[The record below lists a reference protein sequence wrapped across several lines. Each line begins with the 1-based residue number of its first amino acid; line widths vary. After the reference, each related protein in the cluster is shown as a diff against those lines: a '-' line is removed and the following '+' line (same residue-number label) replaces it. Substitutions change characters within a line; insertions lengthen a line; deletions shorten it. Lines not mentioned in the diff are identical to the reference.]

1 MDYLLLI
8 IEPPAQRGTRTEAE
22 GREAYARMQRFGEA
36 LQAQG
41 RLKAVQSLASH
52 ASAVRVRGSGHRAQV
67 LDGPFAEAKEMVG
80 GFFLVDCASLAEA
93 VDLARDCPAAEWA
106 TVEVRALAPCF
117 DDSLGVTGVFT

>member
-8 IEPPAQRGTRTEAE
+8 IEPPDQRGTRTEAE
-22 GREAYARMQRFGEA
+22 GREAYAAMQRFGEA

-52 ASAVRVRGSGHRAQV
+52 ASAVRVRGSGGQARV

-80 GFFLVDCASLAEA
+80 GFFWVDCAGLDEA
-93 VDLARDCPAAEWA
+93 VALARDCPAAAWA
-106 TVEVRALAPCF
+106 TVEVRALAPCY
-117 DDSLGVTGVFT
+117 DDSLGVPRVST